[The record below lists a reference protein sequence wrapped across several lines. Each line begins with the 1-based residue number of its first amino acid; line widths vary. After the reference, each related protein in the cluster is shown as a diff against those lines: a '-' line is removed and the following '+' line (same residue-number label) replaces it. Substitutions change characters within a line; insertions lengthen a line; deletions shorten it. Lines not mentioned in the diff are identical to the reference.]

1 MAVLPFTL
9 PSVAGWPKIWGPQD
23 ERCPIS
29 IVQGEMRDSE
39 AHWRFNG
46 EDMPALG
53 NGALKN
59 AIISIALK
67 DNESVEN
74 DADELKTIF

>member
-29 IVQGEMRDSE
+29 IVQGDMRDSE
-39 AHWRFNG
+39 AHWRRYACTWKWCSEECTNFYR
-46 EDMPALG
+46 
-53 NGALKN
+53 
-59 AIISIALK
+59 I
-67 DNESVEN
+67 ESVEN
-74 DADELKTIF
+74 NADELKTILCS

>member
-1 MAVLPFTL
+1 
-9 PSVAGWPKIWGPQD
+9 
-23 ERCPIS
+23 
-29 IVQGEMRDSE
+29 
-39 AHWRFNG
+39 
-46 EDMPALG
+46 MPALG